1 MTSFLYTF
9 PFHFSSTIVH
19 SRKLWKPSHL
29 CVFSREENLIMFQ
42 KSQLH
47 QVSMNFSCHVPR
59 AAPTNPT
66 FREEQ
71 NLSLMWHLRSQQH
84 SSHYCLK
91 REGFKHCKNS
101 NLKSSLFQ
109 LWYMHPGYKHLD
121 TYWIMHTSSWV
132 TPLEHPKDVEGHIPS
147 CRGRGVQSPVD
158 QESKISRF
166 GLFTN
171 HSTARK
177 RVGHSDILLHR
188 FRCVIRQ
195 YGGYIGHCGGWFFSI
210 QSKVNKTEIC
220 PMMR

>member
-1 MTSFLYTF
+1 MYDLLLVYISFSLT
-9 PFHFSSTIVH
+9 STIVH

-29 CVFSREENLIMFQ
+29 CLFSREENLIMFQ

-71 NLSLMWHLRSQQH
+71 NLSLMITTTQLSLLFNKQGKGLNTVRIPILNHQC
-84 SSHYCLK
+84 SSYDTCIMDTSIWIH
-91 REGFKHCKNS
+91 
-101 NLKSSLFQ
+101 
-109 LWYMHPGYKHLD
+109 
-121 TYWIMHTSSWV
+121 TYWIMNTSSWV
-132 TPLEHPKDVEGHIPS
+132 TPLEHLKDVEGPIPS
-147 CRGRGVQSPVD
+147 CRGRGVRSPVD
-158 QESKISRF
+158 QEKISRF
-166 GLFTN
+166 CLFTN

-210 QSKVNKTEIC
+210 QPKVNKTEIC